1 MPIFGIDKGYRNIRR
16 FAQILSVFVG
26 YGFKDIVDRLHL
38 EYLVR
43 IGRRLARKKEAKLE
57 RLTKPE
63 RLRLAFEELGPTFI
77 KFGQI
82 LSTRPDLIPHEYI
95 EEFKK
100 LQDDVSPFSSEEA
113 KEVVEEEL
121 KKPIMEL
128 LDEFDEKPL
137 AAASI
142 AQVHR
147 ATLRDGLQVVL
158 KIQRPNIRKNIEADI
173 DILFNLARLFE
184 SYIPESKLYNPT
196 GIIEEFA
203 KTIRREMDFTRE
215 GHNIQRFTANF
226 KDDPTISA
234 PKVYWELTTNKVLTM
249 EYVKGIKITDFKKL
263 EEAGL
268 DKKQIAVNGASS
280 VLKQIFTYAFFQ
292 GDPHPGNILVKEDN
306 VIVVLDFGMFG
317 RIDEK
322 TKEQIADILIAV
334 IKKDIDKIV
343 KTFLDVGVI
352 AEEVNIREFR
362 LDIVDFLERYYD
374 VPLSQLELSEVLNEI
389 VQVVAR
395 HRIKIMPEVMLLIKA
410 LVTIEGIGRDL
421 DPEFNMVEHAKP
433 FAEKLI
439 RERISPRNIIK
450 NIVKTSQ
457 DVNEL
462 LRVLPGETLQIVR
475 KLRKGT
481 LEIDLKLRHLENL
494 VAKLDRV
501 SNRITFSIIIA
512 AIIIGSSLIIQTDKG
527 PMFFEFP
534 ALGII
539 GYVVAGAL
547 GLWLIYAILRSG
559 RL

>member
-1 MPIFGIDKGYRNIRR
+1 MPLFGIDKGYRNIKR
-16 FAQILSVFVG
+16 FTQILAVFGG
-26 YGFKDIVDRLHL
+26 YGFRDIVDSLHL
-38 EYLVR
+38 EYIVR
-43 IGRRLARKKEAKLE
+43 IGRRFAKKKEE
-57 RLTKPE
+57 RIEKLTKPE

-100 LQDDVSPFSSEEA
+100 LQDEVPPFSF
-113 KEVVEEEL
+113 KEVRDAIE
-121 KKPIMEL
+121 
-128 LDEFDEKPL
+128 DEFKRPINELFDKLDEKPL

-147 ATLRDGLQVVL
+147 AALKNGDKIVL
-158 KIQRPNIRKNIEADI
+158 KVQRPNIRENIEADI
-173 DILFNLARLFE
+173 DILFNLARLIE
-184 SYIPESKLYNPT
+184 SYIPESKLYNPS
-196 GIIEEFA
+196 GIVQEFA

-215 GHNIQRFTANF
+215 GHNVNRFIANF
-226 KDDPTISA
+226 KDDPTINA
-234 PKVYWELTTNKVLTM
+234 PKVYWELTTNKILTM
-249 EYVKGIKITDFKKL
+249 EYVEGIKITDFDRL
-263 EEAGL
+263 ERAGL
-268 DKKQIAVNGASS
+268 DKKQIAINGSKA
-280 VLKQIFTYAFFQ
+280 VLKQIFDYGFFQ

-306 VIVVLDFGMFG
+306 VIAVLDFGMFG

-322 TKEQIADILIAV
+322 TKEQIADVLVAV
-334 IKKDIDKIV
+334 INKDADKIV
-343 KTFLDVGVI
+343 KTFLEVGVI

-362 LDIVDFLERYYD
+362 LDIVDFLDRYYD
-374 VPLSQLELSEVLNEI
+374 VPLSQLNLTEVLNEI
-389 VQVVAR
+389 IQIVAR
-395 HRIKIMPEVMLLIKA
+395 HRIKVMPEVMLLVKA
-410 LVTIEGIGRDL
+410 LITIESIGREL
-421 DPEFNMVEHAKP
+421 DPDFNMVEHARP
-433 FAEKLI
+433 FAEKLVK
-439 RERISPRNIIK
+439 ERVSPRNIIRGIGK
-450 NIVKTSQ
+450 MTQ
-457 DVNEL
+457 EVNEL

-527 PMFFEFP
+527 PVFFGFP

>member
-1 MPIFGIDKGYRNIRR
+1 
-16 FAQILSVFVG
+16 
-26 YGFKDIVDRLHL
+26 
-38 EYLVR
+38 
-43 IGRRLARKKEAKLE
+43 
-57 RLTKPE
+57 
-63 RLRLAFEELGPTFI
+63 
-77 KFGQI
+77 
-82 LSTRPDLIPHEYI
+82 
-95 EEFKK
+95 
-100 LQDDVSPFSSEEA
+100 
-113 KEVVEEEL
+113 
-121 KKPIMEL
+121 
-128 LDEFDEKPL
+128 
-137 AAASI
+137 
-142 AQVHR
+142 
-147 ATLRDGLQVVL
+147 
-158 KIQRPNIRKNIEADI
+158 
-173 DILFNLARLFE
+173 
-184 SYIPESKLYNPT
+184 
-196 GIIEEFA
+196 
-203 KTIRREMDFTRE
+203 MDFTRE

-249 EYVKGIKITDFKKL
+249 EYVKGIKITDFEKL

-334 IKKDIDKIV
+334 IKKDVDKIV

-439 RERISPRNIIK
+439 KERVSPRNIIK

-527 PMFFEFP
+527 PMFFGFP